1 MIGSRGQH
9 TDVTDRVLACQLIN
23 QSNLYTVFIT
33 HAHKIQLKAVA
44 EAQKIDCLLLA
55 PIDIKKFILH
65 RL

>member
-23 QSNLYTVFIT
+23 QSNLYTVIP
-33 HAHKIQLKAVA
+33 HAHKIQLKAVG
-44 EAQKIDCLLLA
+44 EAQKIACLLLA
-55 PIDIKKFILH
+55 PIDIKMFILH